1 MMSRGW
7 TARVETV
14 PAVKPAIDS
23 TDADER
29 P

>member
-23 TDADER
+23 IDDGER